1 MLQISK
7 IFSLIL
13 GRRNLGRNTP
23 THTTTPRRGRS
34 DPSYTTRVYVT
45 ISYEIRCVAYSLQ
58 MGSREVGKYAHHT
71 HRVCCVSHNLSL
83 LQIRDWGVDLS
94 RFSSKCANRK
104 MRNSQFVLE
113 EAPNLGVALLEQEI
127 GSCPLRA
134 NTRVSIPRSV
144 ELGDSSLSHRVA
156 LPGRRAFELRN

>member
-1 MLQISK
+1 
-7 IFSLIL
+7 
-13 GRRNLGRNTP
+13 
-23 THTTTPRRGRS
+23 
-34 DPSYTTRVYVT
+34 
-45 ISYEIRCVAYSLQ
+45 
-58 MGSREVGKYAHHT
+58 MGL
-71 HRVCCVSHNLSL
+71 VCCMSHNLSL
-83 LQIRDWGVDLS
+83 LQIRDEGVEISPDFVRNARKS
-94 RFSSKCANRK
+94 RNDISH
-104 MRNSQFVLE
+104 FVLE

>member
-1 MLQISK
+1 MY
-7 IFSLIL
+7 F
-13 GRRNLGRNTP
+13 
-23 THTTTPRRGRS
+23 
-34 DPSYTTRVYVT
+34 YVT
-45 ISYEIRCVAYSLQ
+45 ISYEIRCVAHSLQ

-71 HRVCCVSHNLSL
+71 NRVCCVSHNLSL

-94 RFSSKCANRK
+94 RFSSKCANRE

-156 LPGRRAFELRN
+156 LPGCRAFELRN